1 MSATEDAVTLVF
13 NAIPQVNKDIL
24 TRTTAENFPYINIEV
39 GSEGVSKTT
48 NVDERTVGLTV
59 AVYVLDS
66 DPFDLFQQCDVI
78 ETALDS
84 VPGLTFRGYSRVI
97 SSFDFEVNLLY
108 REMTYSYT
116 KLMC

>member
-24 TRTTAENFPYINIEV
+24 TRTTAENFPFVNVEV
-39 GSEGVSKTT
+39 GGEGVLITG
-48 NVDERTVGLTV
+48 NVDRRSVGITV

-66 DPFDLFQQCDVI
+66 DPFSLFQQCDAI
-78 ETALDS
+78 EAALDS
-84 VPGLTFRGYSRVI
+84 VPGLTFRGYSRVN